1 MPLNTPK
8 SLKLTLLFLFFGV
21 ISIVFGLNLMV
32 AVETM
37 RGEKIADAKQALNH
51 LLQESY
57 EEYIHTPLSFHS
69 DLTFLLT
76 IPHNQ
81 RILYHSPIHDVR
93 FSVSHHPLRSPLHP
107 IRASLKLPHGIYLNA
122 VSDSTKV
129 DNAVENYLHKL
140 LLRYALS
147 LLVILGI
154 TWILLAYYMRP
165 LALLAQ
171 KIGEWNHG
179 DPFDLHLGHP
189 TREIKEL
196 SDAFGL
202 LIRRLEGFRS
212 KESALF
218 KEAAHELK
226 TPLALMRSRLDVY
239 GEGGYKKDQFIADI
253 GQDIERLSSE
263 LKNVL
268 FLESSD
274 YEDPLTV
281 DMSGALHTIVRKV
294 DILAHQKQLRLALPT
309 KSFNVMV
316 PEKLLTKVL
325 VALIDNAMTYA
336 PQGGTIDLDIDDKNR
351 TLTIGND
358 TGSEKY
364 LFSSKIGHKVLKR
377 LSFELRFT
385 YTITQTKHHYSIT
398 LHFL

>member
-37 RGEKIADAKQALNH
+37 RGEKVADAKQALDH
-51 LLQESY
+51 LLHESY
-57 EEYIHTPLSFHS
+57 EEYIHEPLSLHS
-69 DLTFLLT
+69 NLNFLLT

-81 RILYHSPIHDVR
+81 RILRHAPIHHVQ
-93 FSVSHHPLRSPLHP
+93 FLVSKRPLLSPRYPLRAALQ
-107 IRASLKLPHGIYLNA
+107 LPNGFYFNA
-122 VSDSTKV
+122 LSDDTKV
-129 DNAVENYLHKL
+129 QRSVDNYCTKL
-140 LLRYALS
+140 LLRYLVS
-147 LLVILGI
+147 LLAILGI
-154 TWILLAYYMRP
+154 SWVLLEHYMKP
-165 LALLAQ
+165 LTLLAQ

-274 YEDPLTV
+274 YEDPLTI

-336 PQGGTIDLDIDDKNR
+336 PQGGTIELDIDDKNR

-385 YTITQTKHHYSIT
+385 YTITQTKSHYSIT

>member
-1 MPLNTPK
+1 LNTPK
-8 SLKLTLLFLFFGV
+8 SLKINIILLFFGL

-37 RGEKIADAKQALNH
+37 RGEKVADAHQALNH

-57 EEYIHTPLSFHS
+57 EEYIHEPLSPHS

-76 IPHNQ
+76 VPHNQ
-81 RILYHSPIHDVR
+81 RILRHSPIHHVQ
-93 FSVSHHPLRSPLHP
+93 FFVSSRPISSPLYP
-107 IRASLKLPHGIYLNA
+107 IGTSLKLPQGLYLTA
-122 VSDSTKV
+122 LSDSTKV
-129 DNAVENYLHKL
+129 EESVDSYLYKL
-140 LLRYALS
+140 LLRYTFS
-147 LLVILGI
+147 LVVILGMS
-154 TWILLAYYMRP
+154 WILLEYYMKP

-179 DPFDLHLGHP
+179 DPFEVVLAHP

-196 SDAFGL
+196 SDAFGS

-212 KESALF
+212 KESVLF

-239 GEGGYKKDQFIADI
+239 TQGGYKKDQFIADI

-274 YEDPLTV
+274 YEDPFTV

-309 KSFNVMV
+309 KSFTVMV

-336 PQGGTIDLDIDDKNR
+336 PKGGTINLEIDDKNR

-358 TGSEKY
+358 SGEEKY

-377 LSFELRFT
+377 LSLELRFT
-385 YTITQTKHHYSIT
+385 YAITQTKSHYSIT